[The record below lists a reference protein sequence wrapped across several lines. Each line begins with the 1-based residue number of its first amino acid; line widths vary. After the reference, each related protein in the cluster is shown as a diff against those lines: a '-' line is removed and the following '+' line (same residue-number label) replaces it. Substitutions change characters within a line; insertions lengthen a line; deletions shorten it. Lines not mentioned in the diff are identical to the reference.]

1 MFGYE
6 TLCAVTGT
14 VIRYE
19 KYFNLEAAHI
29 IPKQHG
35 GLFLP
40 SNGMALCR
48 DMHWAFDKG
57 FFTVNTEYKVIVHPK
72 TTSEWLRSFDNANIR
87 VPNDPFFRPAKES
100 LEYHNDIVFGLF
112 LSSGKL

>member
-1 MFGYE
+1 MVGYE

-19 KYFNLEAAHI
+19 SFFNLEAAHI
-29 IPKQHG
+29 KPKSHG

-40 SNGMALCR
+40 NNGIALCR

-57 FFTVNTEYKVIVHPK
+57 FFTLSMNNTVIVHPNIN
-72 TTSEWLRSFDNANIR
+72 SEWLRSFDGKSIR
-87 VPNDPFFRPAKES
+87 VPKDPFFRPSIENI
-100 LEYHNDIVFGLF
+100 EYHSRNVYGLF
-112 LSSGKL
+112 LTSGRL